1 MVPKWPKT
9 APNGPLWPK
18 MALHGPKWCFNE
30 VPLWPKMTLHDPKCP
45 CMTPNGP
52 KTFLGAYY
60 MTICQLDHHGAFSE
74 TLWGHVGLWKGPRVV
89 QHDIISCNIPMRSVL
104 RPFVVMQGYFGSWTT
119 LCISFDNISWYLIS
133 YHFQNIVRISLSHFF
148 GQYHTIF
155 NHVVIGLFQTFMD
168 LWKLNDLLNFFWS
181 DI

>member
-1 MVPKWPKT
+1 MFSGKKKNWISFYVLNVRSWLKIGSPFQNFWVLFWLGNRRLLT
-9 APNGPLWPK
+9 ACGK
-18 MALHGPKWCFNE
+18 
-30 VPLWPKMTLHDPKCP
+30 
-45 CMTPNGP
+45 
-52 KTFLGAYY
+52 Y
-60 MTICQLDHHGAFSE
+60 TIF
-74 TLWGHVGLWKGPRVV
+74 
-89 QHDIISCNIPMRSVL
+89 
-104 RPFVVMQGYFGSWTT
+104 GYWSDKELTQINATQAT

-133 YHFQNIVRISLSHFF
+133 YHFQNIVKISLSHFF